1 MKVKELLH
9 EFQTNSEYQEL
20 DELSFIR
27 KAYIEIGKNKTFDV
41 RYYFGNTATQKQIY
55 RLAKKRAGVEDRLDD
70 REIICY
76 SLARQCEYI
85 FKKLGYNC
93 TVTHEPKEL
102 DHVFN
107 ILTLKNGDRIKLDL
121 QSDLEFIQT
130 GRRTR
135 HFGVTD
141 DEYVL
146 LTEIPAEKLEIVDRN
161 IGYTNENGNYTDEVI
176 SSVISRLSGL
186 PLTER
191 VSKFITDEDIM
202 KITGD
207 MGYMQYYSFYYKM
220 LTSLAENEIWKK
232 LYIFPCKKSE
242 VDYTSCIFIKEKEP
256 TVFLYS
262 NKHNRFLKVAIEKIP
277 DLQEEGLILGV
288 RGRENG
294 VKLLKKAVLETK
306 RKLEDSEQSL

>member
-9 EFQTNSEYQEL
+9 EFQTNPKYQEL
-20 DELSFIR
+20 EELSFIR
-27 KAYIEIGKNKTFDV
+27 KIYIEIGKNKTFDV
-41 RYYFGNTATQKQIY
+41 RYYFGNTSTQKQIY
-55 RLAKKRAGVEDRLDD
+55 RLAKKRTEVEDRLDN

-102 DHVFN
+102 EHVFN

-135 HFGVTD
+135 HFGTTD

-146 LTEIPAEKLEIVDRN
+146 LTEVPTEELERADRN
-161 IGYTNENGNYTDEVI
+161 IGYTNESGEYTDEVI
-176 SSVISRLSGL
+176 SAVISNLAGL

-191 VSKFITDEDIM
+191 VSKFINNEDIISIS
-202 KITGD
+202 KD
-207 MGYMQYYSFYYKM
+207 MGYMQQYSFYYKM

-232 LYIFPCKKSE
+232 LYIFPCKISE
-242 VDYTSCIFIKEKEP
+242 EEYTSCVFIRDQEP

-262 NKHNRFLKVAIEKIP
+262 NKHNRFLNVDIDKIP
-277 DLQEEGLILGV
+277 ALQEEGLRLGV
-288 RGRENG
+288 RGTENG
-294 VKLLKKAVLETK
+294 VKLLRKAITERR
-306 RKLEDSEQSL
+306 RKPDDSEQSL

>member
-1 MKVKELLH
+1 MKVKELLQ
-9 EFQTNSEYQEL
+9 EIQTNPEYQAL

-27 KAYIEIGKNKTFDV
+27 KIYIEIGKNKTFDV

-55 RLAKKRAGVEDRLDD
+55 RLAKKRTGVEDRLDD

-102 DHVFN
+102 EHVFN

-135 HFGVTD
+135 HFGTAD
-141 DEYVL
+141 DEYIL
-146 LTEIPAEKLEIVDRN
+146 LNEVSADAIAHTDRN
-161 IGYTNENGNYTDEVI
+161 IGYTNENGEYTDELI
-176 SSVISRLSGL
+176 NSVISNLSDL
-186 PLTER
+186 PLAER
-191 VSKFITDEDIM
+191 VTSFINNEDII
-202 KITGD
+202 KISSN
-207 MGYMQYYSFYYKM
+207 MGYMQQYSFYYKM
-220 LTSLAENEIWKK
+220 LTSLAEKEIWKK
-232 LYIFPCKKSE
+232 LYIFPCKTSQE
-242 VDYTSCIFIKEKEP
+242 EYTSCIFIREHEP

-262 NKHNRFLKVAIEKIP
+262 NKHNRFLEVAIEKIP
-277 DLQEEGLILGV
+277 NLQEQGLRLGV
-288 RGRENG
+288 RGTENG
-294 VKLLKKAVLETK
+294 VKLLKRAISE

>member
-1 MKVKELLH
+1 MKVKELLQ
-9 EFQTNSEYQEL
+9 EIQTNPEYQAL

-27 KAYIEIGKNKTFDV
+27 KIYIEIGKNKTFDV

-55 RLAKKRAGVEDRLDD
+55 RLAKKRTGVEDRLDD

-102 DHVFN
+102 EHVFN

-135 HFGVTD
+135 HFGTAD
-141 DEYVL
+141 DEYIL
-146 LTEIPAEKLEIVDRN
+146 LNEVSADAIAHTDRN
-161 IGYTNENGNYTDEVI
+161 IGYTNENGEYTDELI
-176 SSVISRLSGL
+176 NSVISNLSDL
-186 PLTER
+186 PLAER
-191 VSKFITDEDIM
+191 VTNFINNEDII
-202 KITGD
+202 KISSN
-207 MGYMQYYSFYYKM
+207 MGYMQQYSFYYKM
-220 LTSLAENEIWKK
+220 LTSLAEKEIWKK
-232 LYIFPCKKSE
+232 LYIFPCKTSQE
-242 VDYTSCIFIKEKEP
+242 EYTSCIFIREHEP

-262 NKHNRFLKVAIEKIP
+262 NKHNRFLEVAIEKIP
-277 DLQEEGLILGV
+277 NLQEQGLRLGV
-288 RGRENG
+288 RGTENG
-294 VKLLKKAVLETK
+294 VKLLKRAIPE

>member
-1 MKVKELLH
+1 MKVKELLR
-9 EFQTNSEYQEL
+9 EIQTNPEYQEL

-27 KAYIEIGKNKTFDV
+27 KIYIEIGKNKTFDV

-55 RLAKKRAGVEDRLDD
+55 RLAKKRTGVEDRLDD

-76 SLARQCEYI
+76 SLARQCEYL

-102 DHVFN
+102 EHVFN

-135 HFGVTD
+135 HFGTID

-146 LTEIPAEKLEIVDRN
+146 LSEVSEDEIARADRN
-161 IGYTNENGNYTDEVI
+161 IGYTNENGEYTDEVI
-176 SSVISRLSGL
+176 NSVISNLSDL
-186 PLTER
+186 PLAER
-191 VSKFITDEDIM
+191 VTSFINDEDII
-202 KITGD
+202 KISAD
-207 MGYMQYYSFYYKM
+207 MGYMQQYSFYYKM

-232 LYIFPCKKSE
+232 LYIFPCKMSQE
-242 VDYTSCIFIKEKEP
+242 EYTSCIFIREQEP

-262 NKHNRFLKVAIEKIP
+262 NKHNKFLSVDIDKIP
-277 DLQEEGLILGV
+277 DLQEEGLKLGV
-288 RGRENG
+288 RGTENG
-294 VKLLKKAVLETK
+294 VKLLKRAITERK

>member
-1 MKVKELLH
+1 MKVKELLR
-9 EFQTNSEYQEL
+9 EIQTNPEYQEL

-27 KAYIEIGKNKTFDV
+27 KIYIEIGKNKTFDV

-55 RLAKKRAGVEDRLDD
+55 RLAKKRTGVEDRLDD

-85 FKKLGYNC
+85 FKKLGYSC

-102 DHVFN
+102 EHVFN

-121 QSDLEFIQT
+121 QADLEFIQT
-130 GRRTR
+130 RRRTR
-135 HFGVTD
+135 HFGTTD

-146 LTEIPAEKLEIVDRN
+146 LTEVPTEELERVDRN
-161 IGYTNENGNYTDEVI
+161 IGYTSETGEYTDEVI
-176 SSVISRLSGL
+176 NSVISNLSDL
-186 PLTER
+186 PLAER
-191 VSKFITDEDIM
+191 VTSFINDEDII
-202 KITGD
+202 KISAD
-207 MGYMQYYSFYYKM
+207 MGYMQQYSFYYKM

-232 LYIFPCKKSE
+232 LYIFPCKMSQ
-242 VDYTSCIFIKEKEP
+242 YTSCIFIREQEP

-262 NKHNRFLKVAIEKIP
+262 NKHNKFLSVDIDKIP
-277 DLQEEGLILGV
+277 DLQEEGLKLGV
-288 RGRENG
+288 RGTENG
-294 VKLLKKAVLETK
+294 VKLLKRAITERK

>member
-9 EFQTNSEYQEL
+9 EIQTNPEYQSL

-27 KAYIEIGKNKTFDV
+27 KIYIEIGKNKTFDV

-55 RLAKKRAGVEDRLDD
+55 RLAKKRIGVEDRIDD

-102 DHVFN
+102 EHVFN

-135 HFGVTD
+135 HFGTID

-146 LTEIPAEKLEIVDRN
+146 LSEVPEDEIARADRN
-161 IGYTNENGNYTDEVI
+161 IGYTNENGEYTDEVI
-176 SSVISRLSGL
+176 NTVISNLSDL
-186 PLTER
+186 PLAER
-191 VSKFITDEDIM
+191 VTSFINDEDII
-202 KITGD
+202 KLSAD
-207 MGYMQYYSFYYKM
+207 MGYMQQYSFYYKM

-232 LYIFPCKKSE
+232 LYIFPCKMGQE
-242 VDYTSCIFIKEKEP
+242 EYTSCIFIREQNP

-262 NKHNRFLKVAIEKIP
+262 NKHNRFLNVDVEKIP
-277 DLQEEGLILGV
+277 DLQEEGLRLGV
-288 RGRENG
+288 RGTENG
-294 VKLLKKAVLETK
+294 VKLLRRAITERR
-306 RKLEDSEQSL
+306 RKLDDSEQSL

>member
-1 MKVKELLH
+1 MKVKELLR
-9 EFQTNSEYQEL
+9 EIQTNPEYQEL

-27 KAYIEIGKNKTFDV
+27 KIYIEIGKNKTFDV

-55 RLAKKRAGVEDRLDD
+55 RLAKKRTGVEDRLDD

-76 SLARQCEYI
+76 SLARQCEYL

-102 DHVFN
+102 EHVFN

-135 HFGVTD
+135 HFGTID

-146 LTEIPAEKLEIVDRN
+146 LSEVPEDEIARADRN
-161 IGYTNENGNYTDEVI
+161 IGYTNENGEYTDEVI
-176 SSVISRLSGL
+176 NSVISNLSDL
-186 PLTER
+186 PLAER
-191 VSKFITDEDIM
+191 VTSFINDEDII
-202 KITGD
+202 KISAD
-207 MGYMQYYSFYYKM
+207 MGYMQQYSFYYKM

-232 LYIFPCKKSE
+232 LYIFPCKMSQE
-242 VDYTSCIFIKEKEP
+242 EYTSCIFIREQEP

-262 NKHNRFLKVAIEKIP
+262 NKHNKFLSVDIDKIP
-277 DLQEEGLILGV
+277 DLQEEGLKLGV
-288 RGRENG
+288 RGTENG
-294 VKLLKKAVLETK
+294 VKLLKRAITERK

>member
-1 MKVKELLH
+1 MKVKELLR
-9 EFQTNSEYQEL
+9 EIQTNPEYQEL

-27 KAYIEIGKNKTFDV
+27 KIYIEIGKNKTFDV

-55 RLAKKRAGVEDRLDD
+55 RLAKKRTGVEDRLDD

-85 FKKLGYNC
+85 FKKLGYSC

-102 DHVFN
+102 EHVFN

-121 QSDLEFIQT
+121 QADLEFIQT
-130 GRRTR
+130 RRRTR
-135 HFGVTD
+135 HFGTTD

-146 LTEIPAEKLEIVDRN
+146 LTEVPTEELERVDRN
-161 IGYTNENGNYTDEVI
+161 IGYTSETGEYTDEVI
-176 SSVISRLSGL
+176 NSVISNLSDL
-186 PLTER
+186 PLAER
-191 VSKFITDEDIM
+191 VTSFINDEDII
-202 KITGD
+202 KISAD
-207 MGYMQYYSFYYKM
+207 MGYMQQYSFYYKM

-232 LYIFPCKKSE
+232 LYIFPCKMSQE
-242 VDYTSCIFIKEKEP
+242 EYTSCIFIREQEP

-262 NKHNRFLKVAIEKIP
+262 NKHNKLLSVDIDKIP
-277 DLQEEGLILGV
+277 DLQEEGLKLGV
-288 RGRENG
+288 RGTENG
-294 VKLLKKAVLETK
+294 VKLLKRAITERK